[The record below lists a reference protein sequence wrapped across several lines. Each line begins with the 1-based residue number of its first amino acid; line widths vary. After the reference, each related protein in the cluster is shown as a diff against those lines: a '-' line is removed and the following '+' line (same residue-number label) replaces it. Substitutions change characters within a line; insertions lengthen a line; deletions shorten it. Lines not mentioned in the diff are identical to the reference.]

1 MATIKDVAEKAEV
14 SVATVSAVVNRDSDV
29 NVSQELTRKVEQ
41 AVAELNYHPNRIA
54 RALSRKKTST
64 IAYII
69 PSISNQ
75 FFSDLTE
82 IIEERSFDRGY
93 GVYICNTGGSEKR
106 IRLYLNN
113 LIESRVDGVIVT
125 LIWPILEYKFVQK
138 LLAADIPVVGLA
150 GAREVQTIDTVT
162 IADKQGGSLAAEY
175 LWKTGYY
182 SIGFIGVEQSRT
194 TEKRLSGINAY
205 LYPENRDN
213 NSSNNSCHVK
223 LGSDFSRREGYNL
236 MKQLLAE
243 TSELD
248 AVIVYNDVMATGVL
262 DYLAEKKMKIPQ
274 EMAVLGFDDSVAC
287 YTRPQLSTMAL
298 NRKKLAVRAVEMLFE
313 RIAEKTGQVRHEKL
327 VPRLIERETT

>member
-1 MATIKDVAEKAEV
+1 MATIKDVAEKAGV

-41 AVAELNYHPNRIA
+41 AVADLNYRPNRIA

-75 FFSDLTE
+75 FFADLTE
-82 IIEERSFDRGY
+82 IIEERSFNRDY
-93 GVYICNTGGSEKR
+93 SVYICNTGVSEKR
-106 IRLYLNN
+106 IKLYLNN

-125 LIWPILEYKFVQK
+125 LFWPILEHKFVQN
-138 LLAADIPVVGLA
+138 LLTEDIPVVGLA
-150 GAREVQTIDTVT
+150 GAREVQPLDTVT

-175 LWKTGYY
+175 LRKKGY
-182 SIGFIGVEQSRT
+182 SRIGFIGVEQSRT
-194 TEKRLSGINAY
+194 TEKRLAGINDY
-205 LYPENRDN
+205 LNVENNDN
-213 NSSNNSCHVK
+213 YGSCSVK
-223 LGSDFSRREGYNL
+223 LGFNFTRREGYKL

-243 TSELD
+243 TLGLD
-248 AVIVYNDVMATGVL
+248 AVIVYNDVMAAGVL
-262 DYLAEKKMKIPQ
+262 DYLAEKEIKVPE

-298 NRKKLAVRAVEMLFE
+298 DRKRLGTRAVEMLFE
-313 RIAEKTGQVRHEKL
+313 RIEEKAGQIRHEKV
-327 VPRLIERETT
+327 VPHLIERETT